1 MSQLAVAMA
10 MSITIALTNT
20 PAMDGATSVSLLE
33 TF

>member
-1 MSQLAVAMA
+1 MSQLAAAMA

-20 PAMDGATSVSLLE
+20 PATGGTTSVSLLE